1 MKRNFAII
9 LGLVLLLAL
18 VITQNWSYEDGKLI
32 ETTVVEA
39 TADTLTVEYTE
50 AEIIDARNSMI
61 AVKHTAQA
69 IINDQQDIV
78 DNMNSAIAGYDEL
91 LSLIEALKP
100 EPAIEDT
107 TEVD

>member
-69 IINDQQDIV
+69 IINTQQEIV
-78 DNMNSAIAGYDEL
+78 DLCNSEIAGYDTL
-91 LSLIEALKP
+91 LNLIETLK
-100 EPAIEDT
+100 DT

>member
-1 MKRNFAII
+1 MKYLLAILL
-9 LGLVLLLAL
+9 LGLA
-18 VITQNWSYEDGKLI
+18 ITADWTYEDGKLVQ
-32 ETTVVEA
+32 TSVVEA
-39 TADTLTVEYTE
+39 DTVTVEYTE
-50 AEIIDARNSMI
+50 AELINERLQAISQ
-61 AVKHTAQA
+61 KHSAQA

-91 LSLIEALKP
+91 LSLIEVLKP

>member
-18 VITQNWSYEDGKLI
+18 VITQNWSYDDGKLVK
-32 ETTVVEA
+32 TTVVEA

-69 IINDQQDIV
+69 IINTQQGIV
-78 DNMNSAIAGYDEL
+78 DLCNSEIAEYDTLLEL
-91 LSLIEALKP
+91 IDVLKP
-100 EPAIEDT
+100 EEN
-107 TEVD
+107 